1 MSDLK
6 DALAVLELPPKTT
19 RSEVKKSYRT
29 LLKVWHPDRFTG
41 DPEMQATAEERTKR
55 ITVAYG
61 TVMDYL
67 QTQQD
72 AAQTGPSA
80 EEIRR
85 REAAEARRR
94 AAEQARQRQWASEPS
109 AGADAEPSVPSA
121 DTQSV
126 LPIAETRRRVMPL
139 VLSIVALVCLGV
151 WLAASPY
158 ITLWRL
164 NTALTNSDVETLN
177 ALVDWESVR
186 AEVKSELATVIGVAT
201 QSSDV
206 STSSSF
212 VGLAATFLSNAAV
225 GMAVDTFVTAENMV
239 QLSAGQLPVPDLSGL
254 GVLGD
259 ALATGI
265 QGATAEQFDE
275 LKTELTSRV
284 DYSTGYTSPMAFEI
298 LIFVN
303 KTAAGGDFDN
313 PEDNTLLPVAR
324 ILMRRSGLGW
334 TVQGVQFAAEVQNL
348 IKRIA

>member
-1 MSDLK
+1 MVCWKCGTTYDTGSPFCGSCGNSLK
-6 DALAVLELPPKTT
+6 PTASVSPAAPRSRHKTP
-19 RSEVKKSYRT
+19 
-29 LLKVWHPDRFTG
+29 LL
-41 DPEMQATAEERTKR
+41 
-55 ITVAYG
+55 
-61 TVMDYL
+61 
-67 QTQQD
+67 
-72 AAQTGPSA
+72 
-80 EEIRR
+80 
-85 REAAEARRR
+85 
-94 AAEQARQRQWASEPS
+94 
-109 AGADAEPSVPSA
+109 
-121 DTQSV
+121 
-126 LPIAETRRRVMPL
+126 
-139 VLSIVALVCLGV
+139 LSIAALVCLGV
-151 WLAASPY
+151 WLVASPY

-186 AEVKSELATVIGVAT
+186 AEVKSELATVIGVTT
-201 QSSDV
+201 QPSDL

-265 QGATAEQFDE
+265 QGATAGQFDE
-275 LKTELTSRV
+275 LKAELTSRV
-284 DYSTGYTSPMAFEI
+284 DYSTGYTSPMAFEVR
-298 LIFVN
+298 IFVN
-303 KTAAGGDFDN
+303 TTAAGGDFDN

-348 IKRIA
+348 IKTAQNDTSTTSPVTLPDEPDNATPAPSIYDDSKGSLVLNDDGGWSGSDVDCPGFGV